1 MTRNTK
7 TRKSRWTPLL
17 IAMMVFSASVARA
30 QSGDLP
36 DGNEPQETFEHGKGG
51 PHQAIVGT
59 WMGINSNGLQSLTT
73 FGFGGTVIHSVP
85 GQVRTPPGL
94 THTSHHGVWRH
105 LGGRRYGVTMWDI
118 FYDQTTGQ
126 VLQYTKI
133 RSELTLDSD
142 DEMSV
147 RAQVE
152 VLNPQ
157 GEVVL
162 TRSGT
167 VTYRRIQYE
176 PLD

>member
-1 MTRNTK
+1 ML

-17 IAMMVFSASVARA
+17 IAVIVFSASVARA
-30 QSGDLP
+30 QSG
-36 DGNEPQETFEHGKGG
+36 EPLEDNNQQGTFDNGKGG

-59 WMGINSNGLQSLTT
+59 WMGTTNTGLLQLTT
-73 FGFGGTVIHSVP
+73 FGFGGTVINSVP
-85 GQVRTPPGL
+85 GEVRTPPGL
-94 THTSHHGVWRH
+94 THTSHHGVWRY
-105 LGGRRYGVTMWDI
+105 LGGRRYGLTMWDI

-142 DEMSV
+142 DKMSA
-147 RAQVE
+147 RAQAE

-162 TRSGT
+162 SRSAT